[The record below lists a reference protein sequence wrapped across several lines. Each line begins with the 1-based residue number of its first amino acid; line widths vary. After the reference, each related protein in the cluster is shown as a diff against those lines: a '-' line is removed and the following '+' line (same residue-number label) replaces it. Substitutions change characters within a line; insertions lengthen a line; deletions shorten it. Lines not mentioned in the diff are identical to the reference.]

1 MYQKYFPL
9 IRSKKYF
16 PPIHSKKA
24 LKVNFGQ
31 SLTSDLLLLFDV
43 FFNERGKLKT
53 VSPGMY
59 EQQESFLFSLM
70 SAVCC
75 DVDLYTVLS
84 KAKQ

>member
-43 FFNERGKLKT
+43 FFNERGKLL
-53 VSPGMY
+53 SPCLRVY
-59 EQQESFLFSLM
+59 
-70 SAVCC
+70 V
-75 DVDLYTVLS
+75 
-84 KAKQ
+84 